1 MEPAQFS
8 CNKVDV
14 TTKARPQVLSL
25 YLYSLPRPGLLVS
38 APASPSNSIEYPLRS
53 PIGTASNTTSSIP
66 SSYRLTSTMSVSASP
81 SRKEPERA
89 FALQKYL
96 LLHSQHDTLQRR
108 LSQMSSAPVSTSGS
122 PSHSPDRL
130 RQGSLS
136 SHSSF
141 SSSSSSPDYDRSP
154 NWPSMTNRLD
164 RSGSMP
170 VIQSGRPMA
179 VARRSSLPTVI
190 DESIL
195 VAIEEEEEKLLNV
208 NLQIKTTLT
217 ELLNCGSVRSDK
229 RYRMWVQSR
238 LMDAERELKGSR
250 SRSST
255 RRRSEDVMAGFES

>member
-1 MEPAQFS
+1 
-8 CNKVDV
+8 
-14 TTKARPQVLSL
+14 
-25 YLYSLPRPGLLVS
+25 
-38 APASPSNSIEYPLRS
+38 
-53 PIGTASNTTSSIP
+53 
-66 SSYRLTSTMSVSASP
+66 MSQSGSP

-96 LLHSQHDTLQRR
+96 LLHSQHDALKRR
-108 LSQMSSAPVSTSGS
+108 LSQMSTSAPGSASAS
-122 PSHSPDRL
+122 PSRSPDRL

-136 SHSSF
+136 SQSSHSSF
-141 SSSSSSPDYDRSP
+141 SSYSGGTDYEASP
-154 NWPSMTNRLD
+154 NFLSMHSRSD

-170 VIQSGRPMA
+170 LLQPGRPMA

-195 VAIEEEEEKLLNV
+195 VAIEEEESKLLNV

-238 LMDAERELKGSR
+238 LMDAEQQLKRSR

-255 RRRSEDVMAGFES
+255 RRRSEDVMAIF

>member
-1 MEPAQFS
+1 M
-8 CNKVDV
+8 
-14 TTKARPQVLSL
+14 
-25 YLYSLPRPGLLVS
+25 S
-38 APASPSNSIEYPLRS
+38 A
-53 PIGTASNTTSSIP
+53 
-66 SSYRLTSTMSVSASP
+66 SASP

-96 LLHSQHDTLQRR
+96 LLHSQHDALQRR
-108 LSQMSSAPVSTSGS
+108 LSEMSTSGPVSAAGS
-122 PSHSPDRL
+122 PSRSPDRV

-136 SHSSF
+136 SHSSL
-141 SSSSSSPDYDRSP
+141 SSSSGSSDYEGSP
-154 NWPSMTNRLD
+154 YFPAMRNRLD
-164 RSGSMP
+164 RSGSLP
-170 VIQSGRPMA
+170 LLQSGRPMA

-229 RYRMWVQSR
+229 RYRTWVQSR
-238 LMDAERELKGSR
+238 LMDAERELKRSR

-255 RRRSEDVMAGFES
+255 RRRSEDVMAMFE